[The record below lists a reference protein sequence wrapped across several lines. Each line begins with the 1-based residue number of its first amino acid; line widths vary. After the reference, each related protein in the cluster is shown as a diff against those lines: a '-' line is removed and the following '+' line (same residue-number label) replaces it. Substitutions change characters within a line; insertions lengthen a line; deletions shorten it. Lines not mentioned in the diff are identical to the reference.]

1 MEALKSKFYLLGI
14 GTDAKTV
21 KGEKYG
27 FLTGILYL
35 APANLSGFEVCPSRS
50 PGCSEAC
57 LFTAGRGAYSNVRD
71 ARIGKTQ
78 LLFNDRSEFLR
89 RLRHDVARLVKKADA
104 EGKIPCIRLN
114 GTSDLGWEG
123 LARQIM
129 AEFPN
134 VQFYDYTKVKPRMLK
149 FCQGKMPANYHL
161 TFSRSETNWED
172 CKEVLKAG
180 GNVAA
185 VFYKQL
191 PKVYEGYTVVDGDL
205 SDLRFLD
212 SKNVIVGLKAK
223 GKARHDDSNFVIFA

>member
-1 MEALKSKFYLLGI
+1 
-14 GTDAKTV
+14 
-21 KGEKYG
+21 
-27 FLTGILYL
+27 
-35 APANLSGFEVCPSRS
+35 
-50 PGCSEAC
+50 
-57 LFTAGRGAYSNVRD
+57 
-71 ARIGKTQ
+71 
-78 LLFNDRSEFLR
+78 
-89 RLRHDVARLVKKADA
+89 VARLVKKADA

-191 PKVYEGYTVVDGDL
+191 PKDYEGYTVVDGDL

-223 GKARHDDSNFVIFA
+223 GKARHDDSNFVIFP